1 MLLPELRNK
10 LEDSRKQTKLMILNG
25 VGLNN
30 VQQVKL
36 FLLNVVLLKLLSED
50 LRVHGS

>member
-1 MLLPELRNK
+1 
-10 LEDSRKQTKLMILNG
+10 MILNG